1 MKNIVFV
8 LPWVFLMLLSLAT
21 SWIYPQILPEFNL
34 EGLVNVL
41 PGKTL
46 MQSIALSLF
55 AGVFSTSIGFFL
67 AKREKPSIWT
77 FLPYFVAPVILGAG
91 LHYFFIL
98 LGLSG
103 TYPGVFF
110 GQILILSPFAFLFFS
125 PFWTGRWK
133 MLESTSIALGASPF
147 YTFKKV
153 LLPMSILP
161 ILTCLFQC
169 FLYSWFDYGLTS
181 IIGEGKVKTMT
192 IFVFQSMKEGNLFA
206 AAKASFLL
214 TLPPLILFWIN
225 KKFIFTQIGS

>member
-91 LHYFFIL
+91 LHYF
-98 LGLSG
+98 LSFWD
-103 TYPGVFF
+103 YLE
-110 GQILILSPFAFLFFS
+110 LILGYFLVRF
-125 PFWTGRWK
+125 
-133 MLESTSIALGASPF
+133 
-147 YTFKKV
+147 
-153 LLPMSILP
+153 
-161 ILTCLFQC
+161 
-169 FLYSWFDYGLTS
+169 
-181 IIGEGKVKTMT
+181 
-192 IFVFQSMKEGNLFA
+192 
-206 AAKASFLL
+206 
-214 TLPPLILFWIN
+214 
-225 KKFIFTQIGS
+225 